1 MLAFAENDFYLSK
14 TETGFE
20 ATNRETFKHLEKA
33 LGKPNEKLE
42 ISRNPPKPFLYVWFW
57 FIELYAGEN
66 LTFQEIKAWSDLKS
80 IRLTSLELKILNKL
94 TKLANGR

>member
-1 MLAFAENDFYLSK
+1 MLAFAENEFFLSK

-20 ATNRETFKHLEKA
+20 ANNRETLKHLEKA
-33 LGKPNEKLE
+33 LDKPNEKLE
-42 ISRNPPKPFLYVWFW
+42 LSRNPPKTFLYVWFW

-80 IRLTSLELKILNKL
+80 IKLKALELNILTKL
-94 TKLANGR
+94 TKLANAR